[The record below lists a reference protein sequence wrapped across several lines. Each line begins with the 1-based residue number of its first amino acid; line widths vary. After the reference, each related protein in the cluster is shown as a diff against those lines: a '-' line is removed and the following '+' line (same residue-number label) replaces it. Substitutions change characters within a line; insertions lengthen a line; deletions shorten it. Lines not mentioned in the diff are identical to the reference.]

1 LLTILV
7 VDDDARQR
15 ELLAR
20 MLRVRGY
27 AVVEAADGRDGLDQY
42 YRLQPALVIC
52 DILMPEMDGLEMI
65 GALRG
70 AHVRA
75 PIIAM
80 LEIDDFQAA
89 LLLEIA
95 MKMGA
100 DDTLL
105 KPLETERLLRAVGS
119 LLAPQPH

>member
-1 LLTILV
+1 
-7 VDDDARQR
+7 VDDDASQR
-15 ELLAR
+15 EMLAR
-20 MLRVRGY
+20 MLRTRGY

-42 YRLQPALVIC
+42 YLLQPALVIC

-70 AHVRA
+70 AHVQA

-89 LLLEIA
+89 LLLEVA
-95 MKMGA
+95 SKMGA
-100 DDTLL
+100 DATVL
-105 KPLETERLLRAVGS
+105 KPLETDQLIKTVSS
-119 LLAPQPH
+119 LLAPRLCH